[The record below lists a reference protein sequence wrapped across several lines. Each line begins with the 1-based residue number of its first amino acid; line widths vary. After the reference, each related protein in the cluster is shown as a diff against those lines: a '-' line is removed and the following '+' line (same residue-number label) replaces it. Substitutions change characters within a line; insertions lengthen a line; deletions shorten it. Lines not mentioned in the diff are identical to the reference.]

1 MFLTLIDPSVVT
13 FNETRAPTSRED
25 VAKQGIMMPNWSK
38 VIQTFYS
45 HSSVFALEKE
55 PKNIFFSECFTSN
68 RPFGGYFEWNRST
81 YFHRNCS

>member
-1 MFLTLIDPSVVT
+1 MFLTLIDPLVVT

-45 HSSVFALEKE
+45 HS
-55 PKNIFFSECFTSN
+55 
-68 RPFGGYFEWNRST
+68 
-81 YFHRNCS
+81 